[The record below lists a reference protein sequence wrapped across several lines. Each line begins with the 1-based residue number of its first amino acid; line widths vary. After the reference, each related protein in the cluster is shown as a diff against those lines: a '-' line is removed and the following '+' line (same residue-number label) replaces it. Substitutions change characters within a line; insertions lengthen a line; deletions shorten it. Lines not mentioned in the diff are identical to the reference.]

1 MGKPGQFVRL
11 NNKKSEKLS
20 KVSKKSKPPKK
31 KQQLNSPKKKQKVV
45 PTNGSQIKE
54 SVKSVKKQK
63 QKQKLATKKEKF
75 KIVTNRPE
83 QTKLTGKK
91 KKQKSASSA
100 DFHENLADRLKASRF
115 RYINELLYTHE
126 SDEATDIMAQD
137 PDAFTTYHDGYRKQV
152 EQWPLNPLDRIIKS
166 IKSL

>member
-20 KVSKKSKPPKK
+20 KVSIKSKPPRP
-31 KQQLNSPKKKQKVV
+31 QLNSSKKKQKVA
-45 PTNGSQIKE
+45 PTKETQIKE

-63 QKQKLATKKEKF
+63 QKHKLATKKEIL
-75 KIVTNRPE
+75 KIVPNRPE
-83 QTKLTGKK
+83 QTKSTGKK
-91 KKQKSASSA
+91 KKQQSASDA